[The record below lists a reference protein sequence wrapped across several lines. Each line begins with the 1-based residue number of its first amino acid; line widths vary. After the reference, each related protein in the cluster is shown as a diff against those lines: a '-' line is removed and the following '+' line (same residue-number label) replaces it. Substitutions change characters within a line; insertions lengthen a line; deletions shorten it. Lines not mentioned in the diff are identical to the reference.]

1 VNRVTYNK
9 ALKILTQY
17 ERLAEKF
24 EIKISPK
31 RIADLDRLRDA
42 GRISTSDLPAGL
54 LREFPGELA
63 GLSLDE
69 IRKLRDG

>member
-1 VNRVTYNK
+1 VNRVSLSK
-9 ALKILTQY
+9 AIKILTQY
-17 ERLAEKF
+17 ERLAEKLG
-24 EIKISPK
+24 IRISAR
-31 RIADLDRLRDA
+31 RIEDLDRLRDA

-69 IRKLRDG
+69 IRKLRAE